1 MRKLLMSLMLA
12 VLLLSLSAA
21 ACALTVSGTLMNR
34 NSAPLADLAVTLER
48 QNGTSLTTRT
58 GNNGEWRFNNV
69 EPGTYRVSVRLPQN
83 QVAAPMSV
91 DSRLLPSNSENAH
104 TPWMNIQEDTKIP
117 LASSRTTA
125 GISIDAFV
133 DSNENGGHM
142 STEPSLAG
150 VEISVYADGYTDLEP
165 IATGTTN
172 FLVTPHLWYY
182 GLDYTTGDPTASATD
197 QAITLNCPSDYVGQ
211 SGKFMTVY
219 TFSSSAQWNT
229 NVTIAAMA
237 GTTTVSSVSIPNV
250 PIQRNHSTEYSG
262 NLFTN
267 GGTSTLTLNDTWGD
281 PFTGTW

>member
-34 NSAPLADLAVTLER
+34 NSAPLTDLAVTLER

-172 FLVTPHLWYY
+172 RKGELSLPGMSPGTYRLKAVLPAGYMVGPIGSKVNIYY
-182 GLDYTTGDPTASATD
+182 NCFRLNDQGEAWTDP
-197 QAITLNCPSDYVGQ
+197 ITLEKAPRAWALEPWPPAAPGAPSIWTKTRTD
-211 SGKFMTVY
+211 
-219 TFSSSAQWNT
+219 
-229 NVTIAAMA
+229 
-237 GTTTVSSVSIPNV
+237 
-250 PIQRNHSTEYSG
+250 
-262 NLFTN
+262 
-267 GGTSTLTLNDTWGD
+267 GGTPMNPAS
-281 PFTGTW
+281 PRPRFPSFPKARAFP